1 MLRHMSPAQANVRR
15 SCQMP
20 HYTLRSACP
29 PRRRRAAVTQARAPR
44 RWSCGRTRPR
54 RTRRWG
60 SGRRSGRS
68 AAARPSPSACPPR
81 PGSCQSLRGA
91 RDVRAG
97 RPATARSAGSLRPA
111 PLAPR
116 PRAANP
122 WWRHRAPLPLLNESR
137 QLSPTGCHAQVTSL
151 AIQATAAPTHAS
163 HRAHAQAPAPP
174 PPPARA
180 RLHAHVIYP
189 ARCHRA
195 SWGWA
200 RRAGHHTGPILPG
213 NRTPYIRSL

>member
-1 MLRHMSPAQANVRR
+1 MSTPPP
-15 SCQMP
+15 P
-20 HYTLRSACP
+20 HCHDA
-29 PRRRRAAVTQARAPR
+29 
-44 RWSCGRTRPR
+44 
-54 RTRRWG
+54 
-60 SGRRSGRS
+60 
-68 AAARPSPSACPPR
+68 
-81 PGSCQSLRGA
+81 GA
-91 RDVRAG
+91 RLEDGHAVVHVRAG
-97 RPATARSAGSLRPA
+97 LAVGEAVEEAAEAQPLGLLLLLALRVLEVAKVCAARAMSGQAGLRPLGARPA